1 MNEDVRSAY
10 LTLTNRLA
18 AAQSK
23 RTDLETEMRDV
34 EAEIANLKK
43 AIHRVAV
50 LLGSHHDEPISEMG
64 ITDAVRSVI
73 GLQPISPTQVREEL
87 AKHGFDLGSY
97 ENPMASIYKILAR
110 LAEAGELE
118 ATKDGWNTFYRKKP
132 NILLPRYKRRR
143 LRRHFGDNKPVAEDT

>member
-73 GLQPISPTQVREEL
+73 GLQPISPTQVRDQL
-87 AKHGFDLGSY
+87 AKQGFDPA
-97 ENPMASIYKILAR
+97 PMRTPWLPF
-110 LAEAGELE
+110 
-118 ATKDGWNTFYRKKP
+118 TKF
-132 NILLPRYKRRR
+132 
-143 LRRHFGDNKPVAEDT
+143 LRV